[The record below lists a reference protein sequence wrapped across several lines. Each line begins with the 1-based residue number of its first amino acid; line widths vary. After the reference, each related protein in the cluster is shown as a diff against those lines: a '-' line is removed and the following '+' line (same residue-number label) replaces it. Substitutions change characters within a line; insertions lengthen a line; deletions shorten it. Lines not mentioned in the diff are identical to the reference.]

1 VLVDFL
7 QRRVYDYTPEKK
19 KKMRKALLSILI
31 IVCFILVPVSLH
43 VHGQNQDQEP
53 RKGGK
58 FRRTENKI
66 KDQYIVVLNDDLLGQ
81 AVDAVAQEMSAVHSG
96 QIKHTYKYSING
108 FSVKLSEQAA
118 ITLSNDPRV
127 QWVEED
133 GTAHAM
139 QFTIESTQN
148 NPGWGL
154 DRIDQRT
161 LPLNNKYKYNYRGTG
176 VHVYVFDTAIQVTD
190 AEFGGRA
197 SCVYGY
203 TSAIPCGTTCIPHGT
218 EVAAIIASSTYGVA
232 KNANIYSLAVLDCFG
247 EGTFSNITAAVDWLS
262 GNRVLPAVANMSLGG
277 PANDSLDAAVRNS
290 IINAGVQYVVAAGND
305 GVDAANTSPAR
316 GNKVLTTGA
325 TDISDH
331 VASFSN
337 YGSSLKILAPG
348 VNITS
353 LNDGF
358 RGAISGLNGTSF
370 AAPYVTG
377 VAALY
382 LEQYPNATSLD
393 VRAAV
398 QNNATTG
405 VLSGVPPNTVNSL
418 LFSRNY

>member
-1 VLVDFL
+1 
-7 QRRVYDYTPEKK
+7 
-19 KKMRKALLSILI
+19 MRKALLSILI
-31 IVCFILVPVSLH
+31 IACSILVPATLH
-43 VHGQNQDQEP
+43 VHGQNQDPQNQDQEP

-81 AVDAVAQEMSAVHSG
+81 AVEAAAHEMSGTHRG
-96 QIKHTYKYSING
+96 QIEHVYKYSING
-108 FSVKLSEQAA
+108 FSVHLPEHAA
-118 ITLSNDPRV
+118 IALSNDPRV

-133 GTAHAM
+133 GKAHAM

-161 LPLNNKYKYNYRGTG
+161 LPLSNTYKYNYTGTG
-176 VHVYVFDTAIQVTD
+176 VNVYVFDTAIQVTD
-190 AEFGGRA
+190 PEFGGRA

-203 TSAIPCGTTCIPHGT
+203 TPAGPCGLTCIPHGT
-218 EVAAIIASSTYGVA
+218 EVAAIIGSSTYGVA
-232 KNANIYSLAVLDCFG
+232 KNASIYSLNVLDCRG
-247 EGTFSNITAAVDWLS
+247 EGTFSNITAAVDWVS
-262 GNRVLPAVANMSLGG
+262 ANRVLPAVANMSLGG

-290 IINAGVQYVVAAGND
+290 IINRGVQYVAAAGND
-305 GVDAANTSPAR
+305 GVDASNTSPAR

-353 LNDGF
+353 LSDGF
-358 RGAISGLNGTSF
+358 QGAISNLNGTSF

-377 VAALY
+377 VAALF
-382 LEQYPNATSLD
+382 LEQYPSATSLD
-393 VRAAV
+393 VRAAI
-398 QNNATTG
+398 QNKATTG

-418 LFSRNY
+418 LFSRKY